1 MSCIPFGTVIMDFF
15 TFLLEAIFYYSE
27 LVNWKHPQARYSDYI
42 TPGDRTPIAGV
53 KTIITVVSHD
63 KILVFAQNG
72 IYKTVNRPA
81 KTISNFVNNQIIF
94 VGNVRLHTG
103 AADQEGLGE
112 EIADYKYRD

>member
-15 TFLLEAIFYYSE
+15 TFLLEAIFYYSD

-53 KTIITVVSHD
+53 KTIIPGVSDD
-63 KILVFAQNG
+63 KMLVFAQNG

-81 KTISNFVNNQIIF
+81 NLNFFLSVKDQGGVAVYHHSISGKTDNPFNEK
-94 VGNVRLHTG
+94 T
-103 AADQEGLGE
+103 E
-112 EIADYKYRD
+112 